1 MDGPDRPAPF
11 TPLLTADQ
19 SFPAFERL
27 LLEAR
32 ERVSLCLRVFDPET
46 RLRSPEGR
54 AIGRDWTDLLAH
66 TLARGVTLDI
76 VISDFDPFVRP
87 DYHSRATRCLRQVI
101 AAGEI
106 SGRADLLTVATSLHP
121 ARVGFLPSLALWP
134 RARGYLKRTVA
145 ELNAKRPAARD
156 RAFAELPLLHPFLRR
171 AGDGTVAMNGW
182 RMPRL
187 TPVTHHQKLAVA
199 DGEVVY
205 IGGLDLNER
214 RFDTPDHDRPA
225 EETWHDVQVLMR
237 GPVARSAEAHLRS
250 FRAVTHGA
258 APPETPG
265 LLRTVSR
272 ARRRPAL
279 LMSPLP
285 VLGEIRRTHTA
296 QVRRSTG
303 LIYLESQFFRD
314 TRLAR
319 VLARR
324 ARAERG
330 LGLILILPA
339 RPDDIAFQGNSG
351 RDARY
356 GEYLQAKCVDILQRA
371 FGDRLFIGSPG
382 QRRAAEQGGRATIYG
397 APIVYLHAKLSIFDD
412 RAAIVSSANLNG
424 RSLHWDT
431 EAGVMIDDRDQVRDL
446 LRTCTTHWMDGP
458 APDAMVA
465 PDTAVAVWTERAR
478 DNIRRKPEDR
488 VGFILPYASGPA
500 RRFGRSLPGIPEE
513 MV

>member
-1 MDGPDRPAPF
+1 MNAPEAPQL
-11 TPLLTADQ
+11 TPLFTAEQ
-19 SFPAFERL
+19 AFPAFEHL
-27 LLEAR
+27 LLNAQH
-32 ERVSLCLRVFDPET
+32 RVSLCLRVFDPTT
-46 RLRSPEGR
+46 RLHSPEAR

-66 TLARGVTLDI
+66 TLARGVALNI
-76 VISDFDPFVRP
+76 VLSDFDPFVRP
-87 DYHSRATRCLRQVI
+87 DYHARATRCLRQI
-101 AAGEI
+101 LAAGEI
-106 SGRADLLTVATSLHP
+106 SGRGALLTVATSLHP

-145 ELNAKRPAARD
+145 EVNAKSPAARD
-156 RAFAELPLLHPFLRR
+156 RALAELPLLHPFLRR
-171 AGDGTVAMNGW
+171 AADGAVEMNGW

-199 DGEVVY
+199 DGEVLY

-214 RFDTPDHDRPA
+214 RFDTPDHARPA

-237 GPVARSAEAHLRS
+237 GAVARSAEAHLRS

-258 APPETPG
+258 QPPETPG
-265 LLRTVSR
+265 LLRTISR

-285 VLGEIRRTHTA
+285 VLGEIRRAHRA
-296 QVRRSTG
+296 QIHQSCG

-314 TRLAR
+314 TGLAR
-319 VLARR
+319 ALARR
-324 ARAERG
+324 GRKQRG

-339 RPDDIAFQGNSG
+339 RPDDIAFDGNSG
-351 RDARY
+351 HDARY

-371 FGDRLFIGSPG
+371 FGARLFIGSPA
-382 QRRAAEQGGRATIYG
+382 QRRAATGPGRATLYG
-397 APIVYLHAKLSIFDD
+397 APIIYLHAKLSIFDE

-431 EAGVMIDDRDQVRDL
+431 EAGVLIDETAQVRDL
-446 LRTCTTHWMDGP
+446 LRSCAAHWMNAP
-458 APDAMVA
+458 APAAMTDPA
-465 PDTAVAVWTERAR
+465 TAVAAWRAQAR
-478 DNIRRKPEDR
+478 DNIRANPEDR
-488 VGFILPYASGPA
+488 TGFLLPYASGPA